1 MITASEPT
9 SPSGPAPATPSAES
23 ASAVSRSFTALTR
36 VTSACRWVAACVVI
50 VLMLITGF
58 DVVMRYALA
67 RPLEWSITLSMVGLI
82 AIVILAVPDLEA
94 RDEHIGMDL
103 FYRSFSPRRKAI
115 ADWVTFTATFGF
127 CLVAGIAAA
136 RTTLHFAQ
144 ANLLTAGTFNIPIW
158 VGYALLTL
166 GLLLT
171 ALTTLLRFMT
181 QRARGRGE
189 AGISGTAGTAATAEQ
204 NREA

>member
-1 MITASEPT
+1 MAAA
-9 SPSGPAPATPSAES
+9 PAPAPGSAP
-23 ASAVSRSFTALTR
+23 AARWFAALSRLTS
-36 VTSACRWVAACVVI
+36 VCRWVAAVVTL

-58 DVVMRYALA
+58 DVIMRYALA

-103 FYRSFSPRRKAI
+103 FYRNFSPRRKAL
-115 ADWVTFTATFGF
+115 ADWITFAATFGF

-158 VGYALLTL
+158 VGYALVTV

-171 ALTTLLRFMT
+171 ALTTLLRFVVRRSQKNET
-181 QRARGRGE
+181 QQAP
-189 AGISGTAGTAATAEQ
+189 TQKT
-204 NREA
+204 REA